1 MSDTVIRVEN
11 ISKLY
16 RLGEVGTGS
25 LAHDVNR
32 WWHKVRGKEDPYLKI
47 GEVNDRTKPAKQA
60 SADGTTNH
68 TNKREKLTTEDTE
81 STERGAGGNQR
92 ADSGEFLEG
101 HSQAGL
107 QMDSEKLASIRS
119 ANDSRASGDRS
130 TLDSGLST
138 PSSSKALD
146 SRPSTLVSPKAAPS
160 DWVYALKDVSF
171 EVKRGE
177 VLGIIGRNGAGK
189 STLLKI
195 LSRVTTQSSGQI
207 KVKGRIASLLEVGT
221 GFHPEL
227 TGRENIFL
235 NGAILGMR
243 KAEIARKFDEIVE
256 FSGCARYIDTP
267 VKRYSSGMYV
277 RLAFA
282 VAAHL
287 EPEILIVD
295 EVLAVGDAEFQKKC
309 LGKMKDVAGHGRT
322 ILFVSHNMA
331 AMRNLCD
338 RVIYMHNGAIVA
350 DGKTDPVVEKYLQ
363 TTLVT
368 EAKSSSLT
376 CKIKDQDFQL
386 LTARLIDENGEEK
399 DVFECDETVGLE
411 IRVLVRK
418 PVPALYGY
426 LAIMNTEGII
436 VLEGDSVDTGHNILD
451 GLREGEHTIRLSIP
465 RRSLG
470 PGGYYVDLGFASSQA
485 DRHTVDDP
493 DKHLFFTLNDHGT
506 RRGNT
511 RNGFFSIL
519 LQWQIQD

>member
-1 MSDTVIRVEN
+1 MSETVIRVEN

-32 WWHKVRGKEDPYLKI
+32 WWHKVRGKEDPYLKV

-60 SADGTTNH
+60 RTEGTTNH
-68 TNKREKLTTEDTE
+68 TNKHEKLTTEDTIE
-81 STERGAGGNQR
+81 HLGRCEKEQPQVGPKGERAGAIESKSTEGGAGVNQR
-92 ADSGEFLEG
+92 ADSAEFLEG

-107 QMDSEKLASIRS
+107 QMDSNKLAFIRS
-119 ANDSRASGDRS
+119 ANDSRASGGQTGS
-130 TLDSGLST
+130 DSESVIIRDIRGKK
-138 PSSSKALD
+138 SSSAPATSYSPLA
-146 SRPSTLVSPKAAPS
+146 TAPKAQAPS

-171 EVKRGE
+171 EVRKGE

-195 LSRVTTQSSGQI
+195 LSRVTTQTTGSI

-295 EVLAVGDAEFQKKC
+295 EVLAVGFRLGERYSSERDAEFQKKC

-322 ILFVSHNMA
+322 VLW
-331 AMRNLCD
+331 NL
-338 RVIYMHNGAIVA
+338 I
-350 DGKTDPVVEKYLQ
+350 
-363 TTLVT
+363 
-368 EAKSSSLT
+368 
-376 CKIKDQDFQL
+376 
-386 LTARLIDENGEEK
+386 
-399 DVFECDETVGLE
+399 
-411 IRVLVRK
+411 
-418 PVPALYGY
+418 
-426 LAIMNTEGII
+426 
-436 VLEGDSVDTGHNILD
+436 
-451 GLREGEHTIRLSIP
+451 
-465 RRSLG
+465 
-470 PGGYYVDLGFASSQA
+470 
-485 DRHTVDDP
+485 
-493 DKHLFFTLNDHGT
+493 
-506 RRGNT
+506 
-511 RNGFFSIL
+511 
-519 LQWQIQD
+519 